1 MNNKNLNPTRVK
13 EQCECG
19 HTFIDHD
26 YKVKEGFI
34 ASGSCDIINC
44 QCSEFSTNKTVKQIL
59 KDT

>member
-1 MNNKNLNPTRVK
+1 MNNKNLYPTRVK

-34 ASGSCDIINC
+34 ANGSCDIINC
-44 QCSEFSTNKTVKQIL
+44 QCSEFSTKKP
-59 KDT
+59 